1 VVAVTFCLAA
11 PASGQDDVLV
21 KAREVARSGQ
31 RAEALTMLETR
42 LAAAPQDVDARLL
55 YGLVLSWERRYEDA
69 RPVLQQV
76 LTQAPE
82 YTDARVALM
91 NVEYWSGRSTEALE
105 QANRI
110 LAGEPGN
117 PTARAVHDRLEAAA
131 RTWWATTSYTL
142 DVFNDDS
149 DPWQEFSVYVTRKT
163 PVGPV
168 IVRGNHATRNEEG
181 DHLIEFEFYPRF
193 RPGTYAYVST
203 GIASEHSLYPGYRVL
218 FDLYQAIGRGFEVSG
233 GVRHLEFDDP
243 TQVYVATLSK
253 YVGNWMFTGK
263 VYQVPAEG
271 DLDSTS
277 YHGGFRR
284 YFGGDG
290 TSYTGVTYSHGVSR
304 EIRSLEDL
312 RTLNG
317 DTVRG
322 EFDVLSG
329 KRLRIFGALA
339 TGRQERT
346 ARSPL
351 WQTTIYSGLSLQ
363 F

>member
-1 VVAVTFCLAA
+1 MVVVTLLLAP

-21 KAREVARSGQ
+21 KARGVARSGH
-31 RAEALTMLETR
+31 RAEALTMLESR
-42 LAAAPQDVDARLL
+42 LAAVPHDVDARLL
-55 YGLVLSWERRYEDA
+55 YGLVLSWEGRYEEA

-91 NVEYWSGRSTEALE
+91 NVEYWSGRSTQALE

-110 LAGEPGN
+110 LAGEPGH

-131 RTWWATTSYTL
+131 RAWWATTSYTL
-142 DVFNDDS
+142 DVFNDDT

-181 DHLIEFEFYPRF
+181 DQLVEFEFYPRF
-193 RPGTYAYVST
+193 RPGAYAYVST
-203 GIASEHSLYPGYRVL
+203 GIASEHSLYPEYRLL

-263 VYQVPAEG
+263 VYHVPAEG

-290 TSYTGVTYSHGVSR
+290 TSYTGVTYSHGFSR

-312 RTLNG
+312 TTLNG

-329 KRLRIFGALA
+329 TRLRIFGAVA

-346 ARSPL
+346 DRSPL

>member
-1 VVAVTFCLAA
+1 
-11 PASGQDDVLV
+11 
-21 KAREVARSGQ
+21 
-31 RAEALTMLETR
+31 
-42 LAAAPQDVDARLL
+42 
-55 YGLVLSWERRYEDA
+55 
-69 RPVLQQV
+69 
-76 LTQAPE
+76 
-82 YTDARVALM
+82 M
-91 NVEYWSGRSTEALE
+91 NVEYWSGRSTQALE

-117 PTARAVHDRLEAAA
+117 PSARAVHDRLEAAA
-131 RTWWATTSYTL
+131 RAWWATTSYTL
-142 DVFNDDS
+142 DVFNDDT

-168 IVRGNHATRNEEG
+168 IVRGNHATRNQDG
-181 DHLIEFEFYPRF
+181 DQLIEFEFYPRF
-193 RPGTYAYVST
+193 RPGTYAYIST
-203 GIASEHSLYPGYRVL
+203 GIASEHGLYPEYRVL

-233 GVRHLEFDDP
+233 GVRHMEFDDP

-253 YVGNWMFTGK
+253 YLGNWMFTGK
-263 VYQVPAEG
+263 VYHVPAEG

-277 YHGGFRR
+277 YHAGFRR

-290 TSYTGVTYSHGVSR
+290 TSYTGVTYSHGINR
-304 EIRSLEDL
+304 EIRSVEDL
-312 RTLNG
+312 TTLNG

-329 KRLRIFGALA
+329 KRLRVFGAVA

-346 ARSPL
+346 DRSPL
-351 WQTTIYSGLSLQ
+351 WQTTIYSGLSVQ